1 MRWERY
7 AAVRG
12 ARFCVRDST
21 LRGAARRAC
30 ASPRRIAVPAVGLGC
45 GVDAGAREPCG
56 GPYWE
61 RRFPTGSGAC
71 PLRREILRCFQT
83 RRMLRGGGGAAR
95 PEPIEYRRSQRGA
108 ASCHA
113 AGSRSQQALLPAT
126 RQAYERT
133 PRLRPT
139 FNLKL

>member
-21 LRGAARRAC
+21 LRGAARHAC
-30 ASPRRIAVPAVGLGC
+30 ASPRRIAVPAVGLLC

-61 RRFPTGSGAC
+61 RRFPTGSGVLPPEARDTQVLSD
-71 PLRREILRCFQT
+71 PPH
-83 RRMLRGGGGAAR
+83 AAR
-95 PEPIEYRRSQRGA
+95 WRWGRSSRADRISALPAGRGFLPCGRLTLTAGA
-108 ASCHA
+108 ASCYA
-113 AGSRSQQALLPAT
+113 AGL
-126 RQAYERT
+126 RT
-133 PRLRPT
+133 KPT
-139 FNLKL
+139 PSANF